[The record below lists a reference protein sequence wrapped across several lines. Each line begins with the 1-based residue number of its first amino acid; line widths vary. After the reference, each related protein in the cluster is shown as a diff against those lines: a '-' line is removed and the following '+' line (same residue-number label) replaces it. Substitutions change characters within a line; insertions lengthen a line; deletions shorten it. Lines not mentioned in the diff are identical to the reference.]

1 MRLYNSGCA
10 SAEQTAK
17 QDYSPFP
24 VECNERP
31 WSSQLASHVD
41 IEVQYVYMQQLGRP
55 GRLYTNSNNLYQA
68 TCSISL
74 KYQQYELT

>member
-1 MRLYNSGCA
+1 MRLDNSGCA

-17 QDYSPFP
+17 QDFSLFP

-31 WSSQLASHVD
+31 WSSQRANHAG
-41 IEVQYVYMQQLGRP
+41 IEVQYVYMQQLRRL
-55 GRLYTNSNNLYQA
+55 GRLYTNSNNFQQA

-74 KYQQYELT
+74 KYQQYPLT